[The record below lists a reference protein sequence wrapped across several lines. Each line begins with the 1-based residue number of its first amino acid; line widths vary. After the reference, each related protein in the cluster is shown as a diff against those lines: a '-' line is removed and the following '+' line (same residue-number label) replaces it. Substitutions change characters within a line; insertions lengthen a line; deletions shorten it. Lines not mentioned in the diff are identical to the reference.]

1 MAESVFEIR
10 RLKKEDLAKYHAFS
24 DAEVWNVGIDVYEKM
39 FEISP
44 NGFFCAENSET
55 HEIVRF
61 CGAVDIGDNRAIV
74 VSFITKPLLRGRG
87 IGTRV
92 IKKVLEQFQNY
103 EIIVNS
109 AVGREKMYERL
120 GMKKFLYQTN
130 QLICRPKMS
139 KNNEKRK
146 FSRTDLLLEID
157 DVFEFDQKICKS
169 ERKNILKWFFK
180 TSEKGYVAKNEKG
193 EINGYALVRKTPLGI
208 SLSPFYA
215 QTETSLRVI
224 LENVLFDF
232 PTCDVQICL
241 PIENKFTLKILEEYF
256 HIKISSCCV
265 SKDAP
270 ENLALSLTNTWL
282 GSKEDF
288 EFEKSSVVS
297 ILDFHFAVC

>member
-10 RLKKEDLAKYHAFS
+10 RLKKEDLGKFYFRNLFNKIIVKYHAFS

-44 NGFFCAENSET
+44 NGFFCADNSET
-55 HEIVRF
+55 REIVSF

-74 VSFITKPLLRGRG
+74 VSFITKPELRGRG

-169 ERKNILKWFFK
+169 ERQNILKWFFK

-193 EINGYALVRKTPLGI
+193 EINGYALGLNCALFIIKPTFSEKNTAWNLVE
-208 SLSPFYA
+208 SF
-215 QTETSLRVI
+215 LRS
-224 LENVLFDF
+224 N
-232 PTCDVQICL
+232 
-241 PIENKFTLKILEEYF
+241 
-256 HIKISSCCV
+256 
-265 SKDAP
+265 
-270 ENLALSLTNTWL
+270 
-282 GSKEDF
+282 
-288 EFEKSSVVS
+288 
-297 ILDFHFAVC
+297 